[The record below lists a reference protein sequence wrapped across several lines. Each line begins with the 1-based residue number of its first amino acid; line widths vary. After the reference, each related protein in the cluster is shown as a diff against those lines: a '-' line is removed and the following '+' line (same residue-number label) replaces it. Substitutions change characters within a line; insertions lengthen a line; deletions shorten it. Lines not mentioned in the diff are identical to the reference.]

1 MNWKFWKKDKPA
13 ELAPIIEEPE
23 FGVDPGM
30 YGRLRHMLNFG
41 AGGLD
46 LIGKTPEE
54 QAREFNERSAA
65 EVYFETPGIVV
76 TAADIRA
83 AKGEN

>member
-1 MNWKFWKKDKPA
+1 MNWKFWKKDKP
-13 ELAPIIEEPE
+13 EPDIPVSEEY
-23 FGVDPGM
+23 GVDPGM

-46 LIGKTPEE
+46 LLGKTPEE

-83 AKGEN
+83 AKGE